1 MTAKTKTTAAKSPA
15 PTTTVCEDVAN
26 FFVSCYDWTAET
38 SLQAYD
44 MLPSIE
50 IKAGPG
56 WTAKD

>member
-1 MTAKTKTTAAKSPA
+1 MTTKTKTTAAKSPA
-15 PTTTVCEDVAN
+15 PTTVCEDVAN

-44 MLPSIE
+44 LLPSIE